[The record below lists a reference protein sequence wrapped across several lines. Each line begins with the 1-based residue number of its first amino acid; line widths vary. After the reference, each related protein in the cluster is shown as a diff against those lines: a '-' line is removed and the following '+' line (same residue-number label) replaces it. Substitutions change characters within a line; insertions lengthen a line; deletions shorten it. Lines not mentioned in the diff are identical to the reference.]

1 MKNYPVG
8 MKRRVV
14 GTLAATTM
22 IGGLVVLGAPVTA
35 SALDTSCPAPGTTS
49 GPVVV
54 KAGETCRLDNN
65 TVHGNVTVQPG
76 GTFGATHTLITG
88 SVLANGAIGENYLCA
103 SIVDGNV
110 VVRNL
115 PPSPDSFPP
124 PRLDNGPAPANDF
137 LINAVLAFP
146 PVETRDCQFPVNHQ
160 IIRGSVQFINNASFV
175 ALSGSDVGGSVTAR
189 NNHADFYLVAGD
201 ISDDNING
209 NIICSGNTVPGFDF
223 PGLKPFLVGAFFRG
237 HAVGQCASVESRPSP
252 IVIPGHPG
260 PQGS

>member
-1 MKNYPVG
+1 MRRQLVG
-8 MKRRVV
+8 MRRRVL
-14 GTLAATTM
+14 GAIASTAT
-22 IGGLVVLGAPVTA
+22 IGGLVVFGAPAA

-49 GPVVV
+49 GSVIV

-65 TVHGNVTVQPG
+65 TVYGNVTVKPG

-124 PRLDNGPAPANDF
+124 PPGNGNGPAPANDF

-146 PVETRDCQFPVNHQ
+146 PLGTRDCQFPVNHQ

-175 ALSGSDVGGSVTAR
+175 SLTGSDVGGSVTAR
-189 NNHADFYLVAGD
+189 NNTGNFYFSAGLL
-201 ISDDNING
+201 IDNNVNG
-209 NIICSGNTVPGFDF
+209 NIICSGNSVPGFDY
-223 PGLKPFLVGAFFRG
+223 PGFRPVNAGGYFRG
-237 HAVGQCASVESRPSP
+237 RGVGQCSFAESYPNP
-252 IVIPGHPG
+252 IEIPGQPG
-260 PQGS
+260 PQT